1 MASCGAGDV
10 MDDLFSAP
18 KVQIARVVGK
28 FLGNAPVADEMELDC
43 SRQMTEVVSA
53 LACFAEHICGHGKG
67 TAVESAEQVLPTQL
81 RHCNLAAKLPNCSAI
96 LVSPLVASSLP
107 HTAVLVV
114 PVALYCLQ
122 RGLDR

>member
-1 MASCGAGDV
+1 MTVMHDWMASCGAGDV

-67 TAVESAEQVLPTQL
+67 TAVESCLLYT
-81 RHCNLAAKLPNCSAI
+81 
-96 LVSPLVASSLP
+96 SPSP
-107 HTAVLVV
+107 
-114 PVALYCLQ
+114 
-122 RGLDR
+122 RD